1 MKGFIA
7 AVITLCLLI
16 GGITWNGIWINHTL
30 TDLSDVIEAMEK
42 CDERQRTQLCSKLWK
57 KWKDNR
63 TALSITVS
71 HSEIEDID
79 SKIVSITAFAENNE
93 DADFEST
100 LSQLKEELEY
110 LHLSE
115 SLTLEGII

>member
-7 AVITLCLLI
+7 AIITLCLLT
-16 GGITWNGIWINHTL
+16 GGITWNGIWINRTL
-30 TDLSDVIEAMEK
+30 TDLSDTVEVVEK
-42 CDERQRTQLCSKLWK
+42 CEEKQRVQLCSELWK

-63 TALSITVS
+63 ALLSITIS
-71 HSEIEDID
+71 HSEIEGID
-79 SKIVSITAFAENNE
+79 SKIVSIAAFAKNKEA
-93 DADFEST
+93 ADFEST

-115 SLTLEGII
+115 SFTLEGII